1 MRISIFDANPLER
14 SFFEQA
20 NCQNAHE
27 LVFLAAPLTRDSV
40 ALAKNSLAVCALSGD
55 RLDKDLL
62 ADLHAL
68 GVKTIVL
75 PAESVQFIDLTVAA
89 TLEIDV
95 QWVPRTSHQG
105 VAEYTL
111 ALILML
117 ARRVHLACDM
127 EDAASE
133 GAFPAPGLELAKR
146 TVGLIGLGP
155 VGSLVGSILRG
166 FGCTVLAY
174 DPHAKTPL
182 SVGDIRLTKLEEL
195 YCSSDIISLHCPLTS
210 YSRRMID
217 SSAISL
223 CKRGLMLINTASPAL
238 LDLPAV
244 VSGLKRGWLSA
255 VGIDINDEEA
265 DRKLQTPHATPE
277 LKAAL
282 RPFSNTVVTN
292 RQGACTRDAL
302 TSFAEGALEM
312 AAGSRKHVGQLV
324 SRVA

>member
-14 SFFEQA
+14 GFFEQA

-27 LVFLAAPLTRDSV
+27 LVFVAAPLTRDSV
-40 ALAKNSLAVCALSGD
+40 ALAKNSLAVCALSSD

-75 PAESVQFIDLTVAA
+75 PAESVQFIDLTAA
-89 TLEIDV
+89 AILEIEV
-95 QWVPRTSHQG
+95 QWVPRTSPRG
-105 VAEYTL
+105 IAEYTL

-117 ARRVHLACDM
+117 SRHVHLAADT
-127 EDAASE
+127 E
-133 GAFPAPGLELAKR
+133 GAAGDGPDPLPGFELGRR

-155 VGSLVGSILRG
+155 VGGWVARILRG
-166 FGCTVLAY
+166 FGCAVLAY
-174 DPHAKTPL
+174 EPHAKTP
-182 SVGDIRLTKLEEL
+182 VHDGAIRLTTLEEL

-210 YSRRMID
+210 YTRRMID

-223 CKRGLMLINTASPAL
+223 CKRGVMLINTASPAL
-238 LDLPAV
+238 LDVPAV

-255 VGIDINDEEA
+255 VGIDIDDEEA
-265 DRKLQTPHATPE
+265 DRKLETSLAPV
-277 LKAAL
+277 LKGAL
-282 RPFSNTVVTN
+282 RPFANAVVTT

-302 TSFAEGALEM
+302 TAFSEGALEM
-312 AAGSRKHVGQLV
+312 ASGSRNHVGQLV